1 MYSSN
6 QEATI
11 DSVLIHQNGGVQWN
25 VSFVQNFND
34 WQLDVVAAF
43 LDQLY
48 SHAPANSDNDGLW
61 WCLKKNGLFDTCSF
75 YTAIR
80 DSPVVV
86 FLWKSV
92 WHFKAPRRV
101 FFLYGPQLGRILTC
115 DNLMREPYGILLF
128 IPLGFNGVS
137 QTVSGFI
144 GWLVEY
150 AW

>member
-11 DSVLIHQNGGVQWN
+11 DSVLIRQNGGVQWN

-34 WQLDVVAAF
+34 WELDVVAAF

-61 WCLKKNGLFDTCSF
+61 WRLKKNGLFDTRSF

-86 FLWKSV
+86 LPLEECLALQSSSQGIFFV
-92 WHFKAPRRV
+92 WSAAW
-101 FFLYGPQLGRILTC
+101 GRILTC

-128 IPLGFNGVS
+128 IPLGFNGCFPN
-137 QTVSGFI
+137 G
-144 GWLVEY
+144 
-150 AW
+150 